1 MKAILVKQPGGA
13 DQLQL
18 GEHPKPD
25 PKENELLIKV
35 EAAAINRTDIIN
47 RESSSG
53 YLDHQI
59 LGVEVSGVVEKS
71 VPEGFLTSYQTLVW
85 IGNLRAEETVLI
97 HAGGSGVGT
106 AAIQLA
112 KQIGKANV
120 ITTAGSQEKL
130 DFAKKLG
137 ADYCINYKKQE
148 FDEEV

>member
-53 YLDHQI
+53 YLDQQI
-59 LGVEVSGVVEKS
+59 LSVEVSGVVEKS
-71 VPEGFLTSYQTLVW
+71 VPGTNIKESTRMMGLVNGGGYAEYVVMPADRAISIPENLSFEEAVAIPDVFLTTYQMLFW
-85 IGNLRAEETVLI
+85 IGDLRE
-97 HAGGSGVGT
+97 
-106 AAIQLA
+106 
-112 KQIGKANV
+112 
-120 ITTAGSQEKL
+120 
-130 DFAKKLG
+130 
-137 ADYCINYKKQE
+137 
-148 FDEEV
+148 